1 MPQILIIAILGD
13 SDVGDNI
20 VLVILQCEESV
31 TNIRHQHSMLNI
43 EVMQSY
49 IPSILVW
56 MIVLHFFLIFKF
68 LEFFHIS
75 KKW

>member
-1 MPQILIIAILGD
+1 MPQILIITILGD

-49 IPSILVW
+49 IPLILVW
-56 MIVLHFFLIFKF
+56 MIVLQFFFNF
-68 LEFFHIS
+68 
-75 KKW
+75 

>member
-56 MIVLHFFLIFKF
+56 MIVLQFFLIFKF